1 MNFLVDLIKGVFV
14 GIANVI
20 PGVSGGTM
28 AVSFGIYD
36 KLLNAIS
43 SLLKSFKKSFLTLL
57 PIILGM
63 VIGIVGFTYIIPW
76 LLANFPFAT
85 SCAFTGLIIGGI
97 PAILRSLKD
106 GWQSE
111 EKKSLLVNILVFLI
125 LLAVA
130 MAMVFL
136 NGDSESGIA
145 LTASAG
151 MLVKIFFM
159 GIIASATMVIPGVS
173 GSLVLMILGYYFGVI
188 NSVKQFVEALR
199 TLNLQG
205 MLNQLFILIPF
216 AIGCVLGIFFI
227 SKLISYLLKHF
238 ASATFS
244 GIFALVASSPISI
257 FYKVNQEYS
266 MNGTSVV
273 SIIVGVVLLVACV
286 ALTLFMEKLE
296 HRNLRCPSLSY
307 DSFLHKAVRLI
318 GQLCLAKSGIP
329 IFFPVYIGIVRQ
341 FPSDKFPIDHG
352 IRTLYI
358 CVCLFKMHI
367 KRIFCQSFSQCKCY
381 NLALCTDSPPIMP
394 NIFRCAS
401 A

>member
-1 MNFLVDLIKGVFV
+1 MNFLVDLIKGIFV

-43 SLLKSFKKSFLTLL
+43 NLLKSFKKSFFTLL

-63 VIGIVGFTYIIPW
+63 AIGIVGFTYIIPW

-106 GWQSE
+106 SWQSE

-151 MLVKIFFM
+151 MIVKIFFM

-188 NSVKQFVEALR
+188 NSVKEFVEALR
-199 TLNLQG
+199 ALNLQG
-205 MLNQLFILIPF
+205 MLNQLYILIPF
-216 AIGCVLGIFFI
+216 AIGCILGIFFI
-227 SKLISYLLKHF
+227 SKLINYLLKHF

-266 MNGTSVV
+266 MKGTSIA

-286 ALTLFMEKLE
+286 ALTLFMEKLGAPE
-296 HRNLRCPSLSY
+296 STELES
-307 DSFLHKAVRLI
+307 
-318 GQLCLAKSGIP
+318 
-329 IFFPVYIGIVRQ
+329 
-341 FPSDKFPIDHG
+341 
-352 IRTLYI
+352 
-358 CVCLFKMHI
+358 
-367 KRIFCQSFSQCKCY
+367 
-381 NLALCTDSPPIMP
+381 
-394 NIFRCAS
+394 
-401 A
+401 

>member
-43 SLLKSFKKSFLTLL
+43 SLLKSFKKSFFTLL

-63 VIGIVGFTYIIPW
+63 AIGVVGFTYIIPW

-151 MLVKIFFM
+151 MIVKIFFM

-244 GIFALVASSPISI
+244 GILALVASSPISI

-266 MNGTSVV
+266 MKGTSAT
-273 SIIVGVVLLVACV
+273 SIIVGVALLVACV
-286 ALTLFMEKLE
+286 ALTLFMEKLGAPE
-296 HRNLRCPSLSY
+296 S
-307 DSFLHKAVRLI
+307 
-318 GQLCLAKSGIP
+318 
-329 IFFPVYIGIVRQ
+329 
-341 FPSDKFPIDHG
+341 
-352 IRTLYI
+352 T
-358 CVCLFKMHI
+358 
-367 KRIFCQSFSQCKCY
+367 
-381 NLALCTDSPPIMP
+381 
-394 NIFRCAS
+394 AS
-401 A
+401 ES

>member
-63 VIGIVGFTYIIPW
+63 AIGIVGFTYIIPW

-151 MLVKIFFM
+151 MIVKIFFM

-199 TLNLQG
+199 TMNLQG
-205 MLNQLFILIPF
+205 MLNELYILIPF

-227 SKLISYLLKHF
+227 SKLISYLLKRF

-266 MNGTSVV
+266 MKGTSAT

-286 ALTLFMEKLE
+286 ALTLFMEKLGAPE
-296 HRNLRCPSLSY
+296 STVSE
-307 DSFLHKAVRLI
+307 S
-318 GQLCLAKSGIP
+318 
-329 IFFPVYIGIVRQ
+329 
-341 FPSDKFPIDHG
+341 
-352 IRTLYI
+352 
-358 CVCLFKMHI
+358 
-367 KRIFCQSFSQCKCY
+367 
-381 NLALCTDSPPIMP
+381 
-394 NIFRCAS
+394 
-401 A
+401 

>member
-43 SLLKSFKKSFLTLL
+43 SLIKSFKKSFLTLL
-57 PIILGM
+57 PIMLGM

-85 SCAFTGLIIGGI
+85 SCAFTGLILGGI

-111 EKKSLLVNILVFLI
+111 EKKSLLVNILVFLV
-125 LLAVA
+125 LLAIA
-130 MAMVFL
+130 MTMVFL

-151 MLVKIFFM
+151 MIVKIFFM

-205 MLNQLFILIPF
+205 MLNQLYILIPF

-227 SKLISYLLKHF
+227 SKLINYLLHHF

-266 MNGTSVV
+266 MKGTSVV

-286 ALTLFMEKLE
+286 ALTLFMEKLGAPE
-296 HRNLRCPSLSY
+296 S
-307 DSFLHKAVRLI
+307 
-318 GQLCLAKSGIP
+318 
-329 IFFPVYIGIVRQ
+329 
-341 FPSDKFPIDHG
+341 
-352 IRTLYI
+352 T
-358 CVCLFKMHI
+358 
-367 KRIFCQSFSQCKCY
+367 
-381 NLALCTDSPPIMP
+381 
-394 NIFRCAS
+394 AS
-401 A
+401 ES

>member
-238 ASATFS
+238 ASVTFS

-286 ALTLFMEKLE
+286 ALTLFMEKLGAPE
-296 HRNLRCPSLSY
+296 STVSE
-307 DSFLHKAVRLI
+307 S
-318 GQLCLAKSGIP
+318 
-329 IFFPVYIGIVRQ
+329 
-341 FPSDKFPIDHG
+341 
-352 IRTLYI
+352 
-358 CVCLFKMHI
+358 
-367 KRIFCQSFSQCKCY
+367 
-381 NLALCTDSPPIMP
+381 
-394 NIFRCAS
+394 
-401 A
+401 